1 MEKEKKLYEALDLE
15 KDCIVVPRQ
24 AIGKLSDNDIL
35 GPIFSILPLF
45 YEEDRKDTIVLTLK
59 DMINHLLITD
69 NLFLKN
75 IVDINN
81 THLYYIQI
89 LRNDTFK
96 ITIQRE
102 NMNKFLKEVNR
113 LKYVVIKK
121 EQGTY
126 LEDKNLS
133 FGATGLLK
141 FLLENEELKNI
152 ETHFDF
158 SRRLSHSSFIK
169 KEKIKTTKKY
179 LKELE
184 KNNYY
189 YLFDIID
196 RKQIEKGI
204 EYQVVT
210 VSNYVISP
218 KEAKKYLGLSDEK
231 IVSIYPMG
239 EVK

>member
-1 MEKEKKLYEALDLE
+1 MEKEKKLYEALDLG

-81 THLYYIQI
+81 THLYHIQI

-158 SRRLSHSSFIK
+158 SRRLSRSSFIK
-169 KEKIKTTKKY
+169 KEKIETTKKY

-210 VSNYVISP
+210 VSNYVISA
-218 KEAKKYLGLSDEK
+218 KEAKKYLGLGDEK

>member
-1 MEKEKKLYEALDLE
+1 MEKEKKLYEALDLG

-24 AIGKLSDNDIL
+24 AIGKLSNNDIL

-45 YEEDRKDTIVLTLK
+45 YEKDRKDTIVLTLK

-158 SRRLSHSSFIK
+158 SRRLSRSSFIK
-169 KEKIKTTKKY
+169 KEKIETTKKY

-210 VSNYVISP
+210 VSNYVISA

>member
-1 MEKEKKLYEALDLE
+1 MEKEKKLYEALNLGE
-15 KDCIVVPRQ
+15 DCIVIPRQ
-24 AIGKLSDNDIL
+24 AIGKLVNNNIL

-75 IVDINN
+75 IVAINN

-158 SRRLSHSSFIK
+158 SRRLSRSSFIK
-169 KEKIKTTKKY
+169 KEKIETTKKY

-210 VSNYVISP
+210 VSNYVISA

-231 IVSIYPMG
+231 IIAIYPAG

>member
-1 MEKEKKLYEALDLE
+1 MEKEKKLYEALDLG

-158 SRRLSHSSFIK
+158 SRILSNASHTR
-169 KEKIKTTKKY
+169 KEKIETTQKY

-189 YLFDIID
+189 HLFDIFD

-204 EYQVVT
+204 EYQVFT
-210 VSNYVISP
+210 VSNYVISA
-218 KEAKKYLGLSDEK
+218 KEAKKYLGLSDKK
-231 IVSIYPMG
+231 IVSIYPIG

>member
-1 MEKEKKLYEALDLE
+1 MEKEKKLYEALNLG
-15 KDCIVVPRQ
+15 KDCIVIPRQ
-24 AIGKLSDNDIL
+24 AIGKLVNNNIL

-45 YEEDRKDTIVLTLK
+45 YEEDRKDTIILTLK

-158 SRRLSHSSFIK
+158 SRRLSRSFFIK
-169 KEKIKTTKKY
+169 KEKK
-179 LKELE
+179 
-184 KNNYY
+184 
-189 YLFDIID
+189 
-196 RKQIEKGI
+196 
-204 EYQVVT
+204 
-210 VSNYVISP
+210 
-218 KEAKKYLGLSDEK
+218 SDLAF
-231 IVSIYPMG
+231 
-239 EVK
+239 

>member
-1 MEKEKKLYEALDLE
+1 MEKEKKLYEALNLGE
-15 KDCIVVPRQ
+15 DCIVIPRQ
-24 AIGKLSDNDIL
+24 AIGKLVNNNIL

-75 IVDINN
+75 IVAINN

-102 NMNKFLKEVNR
+102 NMDKFLKEVNK

-158 SRRLSHSSFIK
+158 SRRLSRSSFIK
-169 KEKIKTTKKY
+169 KEKIETTKKY

-210 VSNYVISP
+210 VSNYVISA

>member
-1 MEKEKKLYEALDLE
+1 MEKEKKLQEIFE
-15 KDCIVVPRQ
+15 KDCILIPRQ
-24 AIGKLSDNDIL
+24 AMGKLSDNDIL

-45 YEEDRKDTIVLTLK
+45 YTKNRKDSIILTLNE
-59 DMINHLLITD
+59 MFEHLFFTD
-69 NLFLKN
+69 NFLLKN
-75 IVDINN
+75 IININN

-102 NMNKFLKEVNR
+102 NMDKFLKEVNK

-133 FGATGLLK
+133 FGATELLK
-141 FLLENEELKNI
+141 FLLENKELKTI

-158 SRRLSHSSFIK
+158 FKILSNSS
-169 KEKIKTTKKY
+169 EKIEITKKY

-184 KNNYY
+184 KSNYH

-204 EYQVVT
+204 EYQIII
-210 VSNYVISP
+210 VSNSVITA
-218 KEAKKYLGLSDEK
+218 KEAKNYLGLSDEK
-231 IVSIYPMG
+231 IIAIYPAG

>member
-1 MEKEKKLYEALDLE
+1 MEKEKKLYEALNLG
-15 KDCIVVPRQ
+15 KDCIVIPRQ
-24 AIGKLSDNDIL
+24 AIGKLVNNNIL

-45 YEEDRKDTIVLTLK
+45 YEENRKDTIILTLK

-102 NMNKFLKEVNR
+102 NMDKFLKEVNK

-133 FGATGLLK
+133 FGATELLK
-141 FLLENEELKNI
+141 FLLENKELKTI

-158 SRRLSHSSFIK
+158 FKILSNSS
-169 KEKIKTTKKY
+169 EKIEITKKY

-184 KNNYY
+184 KSNYH
-189 YLFDIID
+189 YLFYIID

-204 EYQVVT
+204 EYQIII
-210 VSNYVISP
+210 VSNSVITA
-218 KEAKKYLGLSDEK
+218 KEAKNYLGLSDEK
-231 IVSIYPMG
+231 IIAIYPAG

>member
-1 MEKEKKLYEALDLE
+1 MEKEKKLYEALDLG

-81 THLYYIQI
+81 THLYHIQI

-158 SRRLSHSSFIK
+158 SRILSNASHTR
-169 KEKIKTTKKY
+169 KEKIETTQKY

-189 YLFDIID
+189 HLFDIFD

-204 EYQVVT
+204 EYQVFT
-210 VSNYVISP
+210 VSNYVISA
-218 KEAKKYLGLSDEK
+218 KEAKKYLGLSDKK
-231 IVSIYPMG
+231 IVSIYPIG

>member
-1 MEKEKKLYEALDLE
+1 MEKEKKLYEALDLG

-24 AIGKLSDNDIL
+24 AIGKYPNEIL
-35 GPIFSILPLF
+35 EPIFSILPLF
-45 YEEDRKDTIVLTLK
+45 YEEDRKDSILLTVE
-59 DMINHLLITD
+59 DMINFLFFTD
-69 NLFLKN
+69 KFFLKN
-75 IVDINN
+75 IITINN

-89 LRNDTFK
+89 LSNDTFK

-102 NMNKFLKEVNR
+102 NMDKFLKEIYK

-121 EQGTY
+121 GQGTY
-126 LEDKNLS
+126 LADKRLS

-158 SRRLSHSSFIK
+158 SKILSHSSFIR
-169 KEKIKTTKKY
+169 KEKIETTKKY

-196 RKQIEKGI
+196 KNQIEKGI
-204 EYQVVT
+204 EYQIIV
-210 VSNYVISP
+210 VSNCVITA
-218 KEAKKYLGLSDEK
+218 KEAKNYLGLSDEK
-231 IVSIYPMG
+231 IIAIYPAG

>member
-1 MEKEKKLYEALDLE
+1 MEKEKKLYEALDLG

-75 IVDINN
+75 IVAINN

>member
-1 MEKEKKLYEALDLE
+1 MEKEKKLYEALDLG

-158 SRRLSHSSFIK
+158 SRILSNASHTR
-169 KEKIKTTKKY
+169 KEKIETTQKY

-189 YLFDIID
+189 HLFDIFD
-196 RKQIEKGI
+196 RKQIEKGM
-204 EYQVVT
+204 EYQVFT
-210 VSNYVISP
+210 ISNYVISA
-218 KEAKKYLGLSDEK
+218 KEAKKYLGLSDKK
-231 IVSIYPMG
+231 IVSIYPIG

>member
-1 MEKEKKLYEALDLE
+1 MEKEKKLYEALNLGE
-15 KDCIVVPRQ
+15 DCIVIPRQ
-24 AIGKLSDNDIL
+24 AIGKLVNNNIL

-102 NMNKFLKEVNR
+102 NMNKFLKEVNK

-121 EQGTY
+121 GHGTY
-126 LEDKNLS
+126 LADKRLS

-158 SRRLSHSSFIK
+158 SRILSNASHTR
-169 KEKIKTTKKY
+169 KEKIETTQKY

-189 YLFDIID
+189 HLFDIFD
-196 RKQIEKGI
+196 RKQKRK
-204 EYQVVT
+204 QVT
-210 VSNYVISP
+210 IVSNCVITE
-218 KEAKKYLGLSDEK
+218 KEAKNYLELSNEK
-231 IVSIYPMG
+231 IVMNYAG

>member
-1 MEKEKKLYEALDLE
+1 MEKEKKLYEALNLGE
-15 KDCIVVPRQ
+15 DCIVIPRQ
-24 AIGKLSDNDIL
+24 AIGKLVNNNIL

-75 IVDINN
+75 IVAINN

-102 NMNKFLKEVNR
+102 NMDKFLKEVNK

-133 FGATGLLK
+133 FGATELLK
-141 FLLENEELKNI
+141 FLLENKELKTI

-158 SRRLSHSSFIK
+158 FKRLSNSS
-169 KEKIKTTKKY
+169 EKIEITKKY

-184 KNNYY
+184 KSNYH

-196 RKQIEKGI
+196 RKQIEKSI
-204 EYQVVT
+204 EYQIII
-210 VSNYVISP
+210 VSNSVITA
-218 KEAKKYLGLSDEK
+218 KEAKNYLGLSDEK
-231 IVSIYPMG
+231 IIAIYPAG

>member
-1 MEKEKKLYEALDLE
+1 MEKEKKLQEIFE
-15 KDCIVVPRQ
+15 KDCILIPRQ
-24 AIGKLSDNDIL
+24 AMGKLSDNDIL

-45 YEEDRKDTIVLTLK
+45 YEEDRKDTIILTLK
-59 DMINHLLITD
+59 DMVNHLLITD
-69 NLFLKN
+69 NFLLKN
-75 IVDINN
+75 IININN

-102 NMNKFLKEVNR
+102 NMDKFLKEVNK

-133 FGATGLLK
+133 FGATELLK
-141 FLLENEELKNI
+141 FLLENKELKTI

-158 SRRLSHSSFIK
+158 FKILSNSS
-169 KEKIKTTKKY
+169 EKIEITKKY
-179 LKELE
+179 LKE
-184 KNNYY
+184 
-189 YLFDIID
+189 
-196 RKQIEKGI
+196 QIEKGI
-204 EYQVVT
+204 EYQIII
-210 VSNYVISP
+210 VSNSVITA
-218 KEAKKYLGLSDEK
+218 KEAKNYLGLSDEK
-231 IVSIYPMG
+231 IIAIYPAG

>member
-1 MEKEKKLYEALDLE
+1 MEKEKKLYEALNLG
-15 KDCIVVPRQ
+15 KDCIVIPRQ
-24 AIGKLSDNDIL
+24 AIGKLVNNNIL

-45 YEEDRKDTIVLTLK
+45 YEEDRKDTIILTLK

-158 SRRLSHSSFIK
+158 SRRLSRSFFIK
-169 KEKIKTTKKY
+169 KEKIETTKKY

-204 EYQVVT
+204 EYQVFT
-210 VSNYVISP
+210 VSNYVISA

>member
-1 MEKEKKLYEALDLE
+1 MEKEKKLYEALDLG

-45 YEEDRKDTIVLTLK
+45 YEEDRKDTIILTLK

-102 NMNKFLKEVNR
+102 NMNKFLKKVNR
-113 LKYVVIKK
+113 LKYMVIKK

-133 FGATGLLK
+133 FGAIGLLK

-158 SRRLSHSSFIK
+158 SKRLSRSSFIK
-169 KEKIKTTKKY
+169 KEKIETTKKY

-210 VSNYVISP
+210 VSNYVISA

>member
-1 MEKEKKLYEALDLE
+1 MEKEKKLYEALNLG
-15 KDCIVVPRQ
+15 KDCIVIPRQ
-24 AIGKLSDNDIL
+24 AIGKLVNNNIL

-45 YEEDRKDTIVLTLK
+45 YEEDRKDTIILTLK

-75 IVDINN
+75 IVTINN

-102 NMNKFLKEVNR
+102 NMDKFLKEVNR
-113 LKYVVIKK
+113 LKYMVIKK

-158 SRRLSHSSFIK
+158 SRRLSRSSFIK
-169 KEKIKTTKKY
+169 KEKIETTKKY

-204 EYQVVT
+204 EYQVFT
-210 VSNYVISP
+210 VSNYVISA

>member
-1 MEKEKKLYEALDLE
+1 MEKEKKLYEALNLGE
-15 KDCIVVPRQ
+15 DCIVIPRQ
-24 AIGKLSDNDIL
+24 AIGKLVNNNIL

-75 IVDINN
+75 IVAINN

-96 ITIQRE
+96 RE
-102 NMNKFLKEVNR
+102 NIDKFLKEVNK
-113 LKYVVIKK
+113 LKYVAIKK

-133 FGATGLLK
+133 FGATELLK
-141 FLLENEELKNI
+141 FLLENKELKTI

-158 SRRLSHSSFIK
+158 FKILSNSS
-169 KEKIKTTKKY
+169 EKIEITKKY

-184 KNNYY
+184 KSNYH

-204 EYQVVT
+204 EYQIII
-210 VSNYVISP
+210 VSNSVITA
-218 KEAKKYLGLSDEK
+218 KEAKNYLGLSDEK
-231 IVSIYPMG
+231 IIAIYPAG

>member
-1 MEKEKKLYEALDLE
+1 MEKEKKLQEIFE
-15 KDCIVVPRQ
+15 KDCILIPRQ
-24 AIGKLSDNDIL
+24 AMGKLSDNDIL
-35 GPIFSILPLF
+35 APIFSILPLF
-45 YEEDRKDTIVLTLK
+45 YTKNRENSIILTLNE
-59 DMINHLLITD
+59 MFEHLFITD
-69 NLFLKN
+69 QFFLKN
-75 IVDINN
+75 IIKINN
-81 THLYYIQI
+81 THLYSIQI
-89 LRNDTFK
+89 LSNDTFK

-102 NMNKFLKEVNR
+102 NMDKFLKEVNK

-133 FGATGLLK
+133 FGATELLK
-141 FLLENEELKNI
+141 FLLENKELKTI

-158 SRRLSHSSFIK
+158 YKILSNSS
-169 KEKIKTTKKY
+169 EKIEITKKY

-184 KNNYY
+184 KSNYH

-204 EYQVVT
+204 EYQIII
-210 VSNYVISP
+210 VSNSVITA
-218 KEAKKYLGLSDEK
+218 KEAKNYLGLSDEK
-231 IVSIYPMG
+231 IIAIYPAG

>member
-1 MEKEKKLYEALDLE
+1 MEKEKKLYEALDLG

-24 AIGKLSDNDIL
+24 AIGKYPNEIL
-35 GPIFSILPLF
+35 EPIFSILPLF
-45 YEEDRKDTIVLTLK
+45 YEEDRKDSILLTVE
-59 DMINHLLITD
+59 DMINFLFFID
-69 NLFLKN
+69 KFFLKN
-75 IVDINN
+75 IITINN

-102 NMNKFLKEVNR
+102 NMDKFLKEIYK

-121 EQGTY
+121 GQGTY
-126 LEDKNLS
+126 LADKRLS

-141 FLLENEELKNI
+141 FLLENKELKTI

-158 SRRLSHSSFIK
+158 FKILSNSS
-169 KEKIKTTKKY
+169 EKIEITKKY

-184 KNNYY
+184 KSNYH

-204 EYQVVT
+204 EYQIII
-210 VSNYVISP
+210 VSNSVITA
-218 KEAKKYLGLSDEK
+218 KEAKNYLGLSDEK
-231 IVSIYPMG
+231 IIAIYPAG

>member
-1 MEKEKKLYEALDLE
+1 MEKEKKLYEALDLG

-81 THLYYIQI
+81 THLHYIQI

-158 SRRLSHSSFIK
+158 SRRLSRSSFIK
-169 KEKIKTTKKY
+169 KEKIETTKKY

-210 VSNYVISP
+210 VSNYVISA

>member
-1 MEKEKKLYEALDLE
+1 
-15 KDCIVVPRQ
+15 
-24 AIGKLSDNDIL
+24 
-35 GPIFSILPLF
+35 
-45 YEEDRKDTIVLTLK
+45 
-59 DMINHLLITD
+59 
-69 NLFLKN
+69 
-75 IVDINN
+75 
-81 THLYYIQI
+81 
-89 LRNDTFK
+89 
-96 ITIQRE
+96 
-102 NMNKFLKEVNR
+102 MNKFLKEVNR

>member
-1 MEKEKKLYEALDLE
+1 MEKEKKLYEALDLG

-45 YEEDRKDTIVLTLK
+45 YEEDRKDTIILTLK

-75 IVDINN
+75 IVAINN

-158 SRRLSHSSFIK
+158 SRILSNASHTR
-169 KEKIKTTKKY
+169 KEKIETTQKY

-189 YLFDIID
+189 HLFDIFD

-204 EYQVVT
+204 EYQVFT
-210 VSNYVISP
+210 VSNYVISA
-218 KEAKKYLGLSDEK
+218 KEAKKYLGLSDKK
-231 IVSIYPMG
+231 IVSIYPIG

>member
-1 MEKEKKLYEALDLE
+1 MEKEKKLYEALDLG

-158 SRRLSHSSFIK
+158 SRRLSRSSFIK
-169 KEKIKTTKKY
+169 KEKIETTKKY

-204 EYQVVT
+204 EYQVFT
-210 VSNYVISP
+210 VSNYVISA
-218 KEAKKYLGLSDEK
+218 KEAKKYLGLSDKK
-231 IVSIYPMG
+231 IVSIYPIG

>member
-1 MEKEKKLYEALDLE
+1 MEKEKKLQEIFE
-15 KDCIVVPRQ
+15 KDCILIPRQ
-24 AIGKLSDNDIL
+24 AMGKLSDNDIL

-45 YEEDRKDTIVLTLK
+45 YTKNREDSIILTLNE
-59 DMINHLLITD
+59 MFEHLFFTD
-69 NLFLKN
+69 NFLLKN
-75 IVDINN
+75 IININN

-102 NMNKFLKEVNR
+102 NMDKFLKEVNK

-133 FGATGLLK
+133 FGATGLLR
-141 FLLENEELKNI
+141 FLLENRELKSI
-152 ETHFDF
+152 KTHFDF
-158 SRRLSHSSFIK
+158 FKILSNSS
-169 KEKIKTTKKY
+169 EKIEITKKY

-184 KNNYY
+184 KNNYH

-196 RKQIEKGI
+196 RKQIERGI
-204 EYQVVT
+204 EYQIII
-210 VSNYVISP
+210 VSNSVITA
-218 KEAKKYLGLSDEK
+218 KEAKNYLGLSDEK
-231 IVSIYPMG
+231 IVAIYPAG

>member
-1 MEKEKKLYEALDLE
+1 MEKEKKLYEALNLG
-15 KDCIVVPRQ
+15 KDCIVIPRQ
-24 AIGKLSDNDIL
+24 AIGKLVNNNIL

-45 YEEDRKDTIVLTLK
+45 YEEDRKDTIILTLK

-158 SRRLSHSSFIK
+158 SRRLSRSFFIK
-169 KEKIKTTKKY
+169 KEKIETTKKY

-204 EYQVVT
+204 EYQVFT
-210 VSNYVISP
+210 VSNYVISA
-218 KEAKKYLGLSDEK
+218 KEAKKYLGLSK
-231 IVSIYPMG
+231 G
-239 EVK
+239 

>member
-1 MEKEKKLYEALDLE
+1 MEKEKKLYEALDLG

>member
-1 MEKEKKLYEALDLE
+1 MEKEKKLYEALDLG

-210 VSNYVISP
+210 VSNYVIST

>member
-1 MEKEKKLYEALDLE
+1 MEKEKKLYEALNLG
-15 KDCIVVPRQ
+15 KDCIVIPRQ
-24 AIGKLSDNDIL
+24 AIGKLVNNNIL
-35 GPIFSILPLF
+35 GPIFNILPLF
-45 YEEDRKDTIVLTLK
+45 YEEDRKDTIILTLK

-158 SRRLSHSSFIK
+158 SRRLSRSFFIK
-169 KEKIKTTKKY
+169 KEKIETTKKY

-204 EYQVVT
+204 EYQVFT
-210 VSNYVISP
+210 VSNYVISA

>member
-1 MEKEKKLYEALDLE
+1 MEKEKKLQEIFE
-15 KDCIVVPRQ
+15 KDCILIPRQ
-24 AIGKLSDNDIL
+24 AMGKFSDNDIL

-45 YEEDRKDTIVLTLK
+45 YTKNRKDTLLLTLK
-59 DMINHLLITD
+59 DMINHLFITD
-69 NLFLKN
+69 KFFLKN
-75 IVDINN
+75 IIKINN
-81 THLYYIQI
+81 THLYFIQI

-102 NMNKFLKEVNR
+102 NMDKFLKEVNK

-121 EQGTY
+121 GHGTY
-126 LEDKNLS
+126 LADKRLS

-158 SRRLSHSSFIK
+158 SRILSNASYIR
-169 KEKIKTTKKY
+169 KEKIETTQKY

-189 YLFDIID
+189 HLFDIFD
-196 RKQIEKGI
+196 RKQIKKGI
-204 EYQVVT
+204 EYQVII
-210 VSNYVISP
+210 VSNCVITA
-218 KEAKKYLGLSDEK
+218 KEAKNYLELSNEK
-231 IVSIYPMG
+231 IVMNYTG

>member
-1 MEKEKKLYEALDLE
+1 MEKEKKLYEALDLG
-15 KDCIVVPRQ
+15 KDLDNVVPRQ
-24 AIGKLSDNDIL
+24 AIGKYPNEIL
-35 GPIFSILPLF
+35 EPIFSILPLF
-45 YEEDRKDTIVLTLK
+45 YEEDRKDSILLTVE
-59 DMINHLLITD
+59 DMINFLFFTD
-69 NLFLKN
+69 KFFLKN
-75 IVDINN
+75 IININN

-102 NMNKFLKEVNR
+102 NMDKFLKEVNK
-113 LKYVVIKK
+113 LKYVVVKK
-121 EQGTY
+121 EKETY
-126 LEDKNLS
+126 TEDKKLS

-158 SRRLSHSSFIK
+158 SRILSNASHIR
-169 KEKIKTTKKY
+169 KEKIETTQKY

-189 YLFDIID
+189 HLFDIFD
-196 RKQIEKGI
+196 RKQKRKGI
-204 EYQVVT
+204 EYQVT
-210 VSNYVISP
+210 IVSNCVITE
-218 KEAKKYLGLSDEK
+218 KEAKNYLELSNEK
-231 IVSIYPMG
+231 IVMNYAG

>member
-1 MEKEKKLYEALDLE
+1 MEKEKKLYEALDLG
-15 KDCIVVPRQ
+15 KDLDNVVPRQ
-24 AIGKLSDNDIL
+24 AIGKYPNEIL
-35 GPIFSILPLF
+35 EPIFSILPLF
-45 YEEDRKDTIVLTLK
+45 YEEDRKDSILLTVE
-59 DMINHLLITD
+59 DMINFLFFTD
-69 NLFLKN
+69 KFFLKN
-75 IVDINN
+75 IININN

-102 NMNKFLKEVNR
+102 NMDKFLKEVNK
-113 LKYVVIKK
+113 LKYVVVKK
-121 EQGTY
+121 EKETY
-126 LEDKNLS
+126 TEDKKLS

-141 FLLENEELKNI
+141 FLLENEELKTI

-158 SRRLSHSSFIK
+158 FKILSNSS
-169 KEKIKTTKKY
+169 EKIEITKKY

-184 KNNYY
+184 KSNYH

-204 EYQVVT
+204 EYQIII
-210 VSNYVISP
+210 VSNSVITA
-218 KEAKKYLGLSDEK
+218 KEAKNYLGLSDEK
-231 IVSIYPMG
+231 IIAIYPAG